1 MGSVHK
7 AHLLR
12 AEPGRVVPRTHMQ
25 LFGSWPHCF
34 MGNRL
39 EGMTGRQTTVYLD
52 LDTGG
57 CFWKWPKWGCR
68 FKENNWWYLLPMT
81 KFSKQTWEKNEN
93 FWKLAYP
100 FPHDLDSFWEVKD
113 FSDEI
118 GGDINKCDFQYC
130 PVKCIIIL
138 KIWDHLSFNDQRM
151 MLHNLSKCKI
161 DQWSYRKFTNMV
173 LDSTWK
179 LSSRNLHF
187 KFLV

>member
-118 GGDINKCDFQYC
+118 GGDINEGEFLKLFNEMCELSEDQHNSANQYYTMTSLPC
-130 PVKCIIIL
+130 S
-138 KIWDHLSFNDQRM
+138 KIPTKHKSINAF
-151 MLHNLSKCKI
+151 
-161 DQWSYRKFTNMV
+161 
-173 LDSTWK
+173 
-179 LSSRNLHF
+179 
-187 KFLV
+187 